1 MLLYYF
7 TYLKIY
13 IFTNIYMTSQ
23 NCCNEYCS
31 NDECA
36 EYSVKTLKDVNYC
49 ASALEKHS
57 ATIIQAAIRGSTIK
71 NMLNPSNYIEKTYLT
86 EDNGIIKYILK
97 EGTGNTPNNGQI
109 VKAHYTG
116 KLLNGTKFDSSID
129 RNEPFEFTLGIQQ
142 VIELWD
148 LGFASMKKGEK
159 AILIGTG
166 KYGYGENGSPPVI
179 PPDSILCFTVEL
191 LDFYDKPKEIFE
203 MRPDEKIEHMIKF
216 KNEAKE
222 LFELNDYQNSYNLF
236 TKSLEHLCDEKH
248 EEKITLLINLSI
260 CSARLNDWNKSIEH
274 ADSAVN
280 EDNTNIKALYRLSLA
295 LYKTNLFDYCIPIC
309 KEILTLDENN
319 AQAQCLLRNSML
331 QKKKEYNKEKALYS
345 KMF

>member
-1 MLLYYF
+1 MS
-7 TYLKIY
+7 TE
-13 IFTNIYMTSQ
+13 
-23 NCCNEYCS
+23 NCCGEYCS

-36 EYSVKTLKDVNYC
+36 EYSVKKIKEVNYC
-49 ASALEKHS
+49 ATALEKHS

-71 NMLNPSNYIEKTYLT
+71 NMLNPSNYIDKKYLT

-97 EGTGNTPNNGQI
+97 EGSDDTPNNGQI

-142 VIELWD
+142 VIKLWD

-159 AILIGTG
+159 AILIGTS
-166 KYGYGENGSPPVI
+166 KYCYGENGSPPVI
-179 PPDSILCFTVEL
+179 PPDSILCFEVEL

-203 MRPDEKIEHMIKF
+203 MTPEEKIDHMIKF

-222 LFELNDYQNSYNLF
+222 LFELKDYQNSYNLF
-236 TKSLEHLCDEKH
+236 KKSLDYLCDEKH
-248 EEKITLLINLSI
+248 EEKINLLINLSI
-260 CSARLNDWNKSIEH
+260 CSARLNDWIKSIEH
-274 ADSAVN
+274 ADLAVI
-280 EDNTNIKALYRLSLA
+280 EDEKNIKALYRLAIS
-295 LYKTNLFDYCIPIC
+295 LYKTNQFDYCIPIC
-309 KEILTLDENN
+309 KEILLLDEDN